1 MIETIK
7 LTEEEQVLWNK
18 ISFESDLYQ
27 PSLDQ
32 IRDSIKPAYELSK
45 SLLIRKAI
53 PLVRKKYFTEP
64 EYNIKGRGKS
74 RKEVFELN
82 GTKGEEILK
91 HPHFHKYLQ
100 YFILGPALSS
110 EVIQEFDSLVT
121 KNKPITSSDQ
131 ESLCILARNQV
142 KKYYLNPKI
151 VSEEYFKL
159 CLELNLNLSMA
170 RVVRDTVHRMKK

>member
-53 PLVRKKYFTEP
+53 PLVRKKYFIEP

-91 HPHFHKYLQ
+91 HHI
-100 YFILGPALSS
+100 FINIYNTL
-110 EVIQEFDSLVT
+110 F
-121 KNKPITSSDQ
+121 
-131 ESLCILARNQV
+131 LAQHCHQ
-142 KKYYLNPKI
+142 K
-151 VSEEYFKL
+151 
-159 CLELNLNLSMA
+159 
-170 RVVRDTVHRMKK
+170 

>member
-1 MIETIK
+1 MTEKIK

-18 ISFESDLYQ
+18 ISFESDSYQ
-27 PSLDQ
+27 PSLDA

-53 PLVRKKYFTEP
+53 PLIRGKYFTAP

-74 RKEVFELN
+74 REKVFELN

-100 YFILGPALSS
+100 YFILGPALSL

-121 KNKPITSSDQ
+121 TSSDQ
-131 ESLCILARNQV
+131 ESFCILARNQV
-142 KKYYLNPKI
+142 RKYSLDPKI

-159 CLELNLNLSMA
+159 CLELNLDLRMA
-170 RVVRDTVHRMKK
+170 RVVRDTVNRMKK

>member
-1 MIETIK
+1 MIEKIK
-7 LTEEEQVLWNK
+7 LTEEEQVFWDQ
-18 ISFESDLYQ
+18 ISFESDSYQ

-32 IRDSIKPAYELSK
+32 IRNSIKPAYELSK

-53 PLVRKKYFTEP
+53 PLIRGKYFTAP

-74 RKEVFELN
+74 REKVFELN

-100 YFILGPALSS
+100 YFILGPALSL

-121 KNKPITSSDQ
+121 TSSDQ
-131 ESLCILARNQV
+131 ESFCILARNQV
-142 KKYYLNPKI
+142 RQYLLDSKK
-151 VSEEYFKL
+151 VFEEYFKL
-159 CLELNLNLSMA
+159 CLELNLDIDMA
-170 RVVRDTVHRMKK
+170 KEIRNTVKRME